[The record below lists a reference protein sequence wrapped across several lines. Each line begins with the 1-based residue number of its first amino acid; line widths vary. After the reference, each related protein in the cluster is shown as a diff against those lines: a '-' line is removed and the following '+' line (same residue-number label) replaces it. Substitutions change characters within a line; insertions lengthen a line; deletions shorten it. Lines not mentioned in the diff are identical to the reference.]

1 MPTKVKH
8 LLNPKKNSKFALKSF
23 HNNMVRVFISSVQ
36 REFAEERRLLCEY
49 IRTDALLSK
58 FFVPFIFEEL
68 PAINL
73 SAPEAYLSE
82 AATSDIYLGIYGRD
96 YGYEDEE
103 GVSPTEREYNTA
115 TEHNKYRIVFVKR
128 CEERHPKEASFIKKV
143 EQDVVRKSFANF
155 EELRNAVYTSLIRYM
170 EEYSILSDQPWDSK
184 YHPTATMDDIDE
196 KKVSGFVYLAR
207 EKRRSKLQFTGDNTL
222 DILVSLN
229 LATESGRLTNSALM
243 LFGKN
248 PQKFFPT
255 SEVKCAIFYGF
266 TVEKPVPFYQVYQG
280 SIFELVDQA
289 VGFVMNHIDAA
300 VGTRNK
306 SAQVDIDYELPVEA
320 VTEAIVNA
328 CIHRTY
334 TSNASVQVML
344 FRDRLEVISPGSTP
358 EGITVEKLKQIH
370 KSIPVNPTLAAPV
383 YLAGYIERLGTGTL
397 DMVRKCEEKGLRT
410 PTFTLKED
418 VTTIIW
424 RKECYQID
432 HCETHVTPNVT
443 PDVAQNDPQLKTE
456 KEALRENV
464 AQSDPQSDPQNV
476 TPNVTPPKNLLRI
489 KDELTTIIS
498 NKYITAEELASQFG
512 VTVRTI
518 RRDFNLLRDS
528 YKIEWKVLSPKT
540 GYWEVEPLHK

>member
-8 LLNPKKNSKFALKSF
+8 LLNPKKNSNFALKSF
-23 HNNMVRVFISSVQ
+23 LNYMVRVFISSVQ

-128 CEERHPKEASFIKKV
+128 CEERHPKEVSFIKKV

-306 SAQVDIDYELPVEA
+306 SAQVDIEYELPVEA

-410 PTFTLKED
+410 PTFTLNED

-443 PDVAQNDPQLKTE
+443 PDVAQNDPQIKTE

-464 AQSDPQSDPQNV
+464 AQSDPRNVIPNV

>member
-1 MPTKVKH
+1 MSNLKRTK
-8 LLNPKKNSKFALKSF
+8 SWQT
-23 HNNMVRVFISSVQ
+23 R
-36 REFAEERRLLCEY
+36 
-49 IRTDALLSK
+49 
-58 FFVPFIFEEL
+58 L

-73 SAPEAYLSE
+73 SVPEAYLSE
-82 AATSDIYLGIYGRD
+82 AATSDIYLGIYGCD

-103 GVSPTEREYNTA
+103 GVSPTEREYDTA

-155 EELRNAVYTSLIRYM
+155 EELRNAVYTSIIRYM

-280 SIFELVDQA
+280 SIFELADQA
-289 VGFVMNHIDAA
+289 VGFVVNHIDAA

-306 SAQVDIDYELPVEA
+306 SA
-320 VTEAIVNA
+320 T
-328 CIHRTY
+328 
-334 TSNASVQVML
+334 
-344 FRDRLEVISPGSTP
+344 RLTIARHMSPLMSP
-358 EGITVEKLKQIH
+358 LMSLKM
-370 KSIPVNPTLAAPV
+370 TL
-383 YLAGYIERLGTGTL
+383 
-397 DMVRKCEEKGLRT
+397 
-410 PTFTLKED
+410 
-418 VTTIIW
+418 
-424 RKECYQID
+424 
-432 HCETHVTPNVT
+432 N
-443 PDVAQNDPQLKTE
+443 
-456 KEALRENV
+456 
-464 AQSDPQSDPQNV
+464 
-476 TPNVTPPKNLLRI
+476 
-489 KDELTTIIS
+489 
-498 NKYITAEELASQFG
+498 
-512 VTVRTI
+512 
-518 RRDFNLLRDS
+518 
-528 YKIEWKVLSPKT
+528 
-540 GYWEVEPLHK
+540 